1 MPSAIASIRNPG
13 SAFVEKLNLPLP
25 GIVTPSD
32 EPLTDA
38 VLAAIIEAAGAYKI
52 QYRPPGFDTLVRS
65 ITSQQLNGRAAEMIF
80 GRLQAAAKT
89 DPLTPESILKLR
101 PARMRALGLSG
112 QKLKYIRELARMT
125 RDGEIDFEQCV
136 ALEND
141 AVVEHLTRVK
151 GVGVWTVHMFL
162 MFALRRHDVLPVG
175 DFGIRMVMK
184 KAYGLAEMPKPEE
197 MERIAAPWRPY
208 SSVACWYLWR
218 SLEKKESGVR
228 SQESE

>member
-1 MPSAIASIRNPG
+1 MKKAIEHLKKS
-13 SAFVEKLNLPLP
+13 
-25 GIVTPSD
+25 
-32 EPLTDA
+32 DA

-65 ITSQQLNGRAAEMIF
+65 ITSQQLNGRAAETIF

-101 PARMRALGLSG
+101 PAKMRALGLSG

-136 ALEND
+136 GLEND

-175 DFGIRMVMK
+175 DFGIRMAMK

-218 SLEKKESGVR
+218 SLEKKESGDR